1 MKYIE
6 MSGKTIEEALNL
18 ALNELNTTKE
28 NVEIEILQQP
38 SKKIINIFGGKLAKI
53 KVTVKEGKKDEV
65 IKFLTSIFNS
75 MKLVPNIDVNITEDS
90 IHVSV
95 TGDNMGSVI
104 GYRGETLDA
113 LQYLLSLTVN
123 KNHDE
128 PFKRVVLDIENY
140 REKREL
146 TLKRVAEKTAYKVL
160 KSRRP
165 YRLEPMNPYERRIIH
180 AALQGNENIQ
190 TRSEGDEPYR
200 RIVVDIKK

>member
-28 NVEIEILQQP
+28 NVEIEILEQP
-38 SKKIINIFGGKLAKI
+38 SKKIFNIFGGKLAKI